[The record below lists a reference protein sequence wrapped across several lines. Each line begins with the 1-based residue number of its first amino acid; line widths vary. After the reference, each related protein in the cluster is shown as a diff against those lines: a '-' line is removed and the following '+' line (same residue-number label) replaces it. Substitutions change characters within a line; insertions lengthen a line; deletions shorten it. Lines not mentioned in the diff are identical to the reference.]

1 MRTVNVGCAGACS
14 PMNCARSSSCATTLS
29 ATSRPWAAGLAR
41 VLELLV
47 GDARDALDR
56 FEAAWN
62 RRTEGRR
69 AKPLYVLSMADL
81 RLLLRALTP
90 ARWELLERL
99 RDAGPLSIY
108 ELAKRLERDYKNVHT
123 DVTALAKIGL
133 IERAADG
140 RVSVPWD
147 VVRAEF

>member
-1 MRTVNVGCAGACS
+1 MTS
-14 PMNCARSSSCATTLS
+14 S
-29 ATSRPWAAGLAR
+29 ATSRRSVAGLPKGQTGEMR
-41 VLELLV
+41 RLLELRI

-62 RRTEGRR
+62 RRLEGRR
-69 AKPLYVLSMADL
+69 MATLHVLSMGDL
-81 RLLLRALTP
+81 PLLLRTLTP

-99 RDAGPLSIY
+99 REAGPLSIY
-108 ELAKRLERDYKNVHT
+108 ELAKRLRRDYKNVHT
-123 DVTALAKIGL
+123 DVTALARIGL